1 MKISNRKKRGSILIF
16 VLVLIVLLSV
26 ISTRLMQETI
36 QEMRYV
42 SQQHFRDNL
51 RIHAYSL
58 LDLTVGV
65 LNEFSMIEDQK
76 YILQVKWT

>member
-1 MKISNRKKRGSILIF
+1 
-16 VLVLIVLLSV
+16 
-26 ISTRLMQETI
+26 MQETI

-51 RIHAYSL
+51 RIHAYSV

-65 LNEFSMIEDQK
+65 LNEFSMIERVLYSPDQGWV
-76 YILQVKWT
+76 ILFNTPKFLHLNLM

>member
-1 MKISNRKKRGSILIF
+1 MKKEKNRAKTGSILIF
-16 VLVLIVLLSV
+16 VLVLILLISV
-26 ISTRLMQETI
+26 IATRLMQETI

-51 RIHAYSL
+51 RIHAYSV

-65 LNEFSMIEDQK
+65 LNEFFMI
-76 YILQVKWT
+76 